1 MRPIPCLPKPA
12 LKPLAAAL
20 LLGSSLLG
28 SAVPPAQAQTSA
40 PASASASKP
49 ASPASDSALDH
60 FIHKLETGAKDV
72 ATGAAGLA
80 SDLVMNAMG
89 LLGVR
94 YRMGGNDADSGLDCS
109 GLVRLVFQ
117 QTFGL
122 VLPRRSAEI
131 SQLGEKVD
139 RKELRP
145 GDLVFFNTLRRAY
158 SHVGIYVGDGKF
170 LHAPSSGGEVRV
182 ESMNIPYWNKR
193 FNGARR
199 IEPTEQTASA
209 AEGATPGTAAT
220 QAQDAARAAAI
231 LNGVMGINAANAA
244 ANAAAANQ
252 TAAPAGA
259 AVGGPMIVPA
269 TDRR

>member
-1 MRPIPCLPKPA
+1 LPKLA
-12 LKPLAAAL
+12 LKPLAVAL
-20 LLGSSLLG
+20 LLGGSVLG
-28 SAVPPAQAQTSA
+28 NAMLPAQAQTSA
-40 PASASASKP
+40 PASTAASKS
-49 ASPASDSALDH
+49 AASDSALDH

-131 SQLGEKVD
+131 SQLGAKVD
-139 RKELRP
+139 RKALRP

-170 LHAPSSGGEVRV
+170 LHAPSAGGEVRV
-182 ESMNIPYWNKR
+182 ESMNIPYWDKR

-199 IEPTEQTASA
+199 IEPDEQTASA
-209 AEGATPGTAAT
+209 ASSANASATGSAAT

-231 LNGVMGINAANAA
+231 LNGVMDINAANAA
-244 ANAAAANQ
+244 ANAASASQ
-252 TAAPAGA
+252 GVAPAGA
-259 AVGGPMIVPA
+259 PVGGPISTPA
-269 TDRR
+269 ADRR

>member
-1 MRPIPCLPKPA
+1 MRFHNRLPLPA
-12 LKPLAAAL
+12 ADSLRAAL
-20 LLGSSLLG
+20 LCALVSL
-28 SAVPPAQAQTSA
+28 SAPSLAQTAA
-40 PASASASKP
+40 PASQKGQAAAP
-49 ASPASDSALDH
+49 ASESTLDH
-60 FIHKLETGAKDV
+60 LIHKLETGAKDV

-122 VLPRRSAEI
+122 VLPRRSADI

-182 ESMNIPYWNKR
+182 ESMNIPYWDKR

-199 IEPTEQTASA
+199 IEPAEQTATA
-209 AEGATPGTAAT
+209 APNAAPGTAAA

-244 ANAAAANQ
+244 ANAAASQ
-252 TAAPAGA
+252 TAVPAGTA
-259 AVGGPMIVPA
+259 GSGPIATPT

>member
-1 MRPIPCLPKPA
+1 LRFQDRLPLPA
-12 LKPLAAAL
+12 VHRLRAAL
-20 LLGSSLLG
+20 LCAALSL
-28 SAVPPAQAQTSA
+28 SAHAVAQTTPPASGKPQNAA
-40 PASASASKP
+40 PAA
-49 ASPASDSALDH
+49 DSALDQ

-170 LHAPSSGGEVRV
+170 LHAPSAGGEVRV
-182 ESMNIPYWNKR
+182 ESMNIPYWDKR

-199 IEPTEQTASA
+199 IEPAEQTATA
-209 AEGATPGTAAT
+209 APNAAPGTAAT

-244 ANAAAANQ
+244 ANAAASQ
-252 TAAPAGA
+252 GTVPPGA
-259 AVGGPMIVPA
+259 AGSPVAMPT